1 MAKKS
6 TRSRAPR
13 RPLPKPP
20 SPMPWFTLGAAMLLW
35 GLYSLFQGW
44 EWMGWIVL
52 ALAPFV
58 SAILPMEIT
67 DFLRRKRICE
77 HIRRDFLDEA
87 DVASDHSRFL
97 AALHDE
103 RPRSGKG
110 RRVETDWS
118 STTSD
123 FRTVSSSTN

>member
-6 TRSRAPR
+6 IRYQPPK

-20 SPMPWFTLGAAMLLW
+20 SPMPWFTIGAAMLLW

-52 ALAPFV
+52 ALAPFI
-58 SAILPMEIT
+58 SAILPMEIS

-77 HIRRDFLDEA
+77 HIRRDFLDHAEVS
-87 DVASDHSRFL
+87 DDHSRFL
-97 AALHDE
+97 AALHED
-103 RPRSGKG
+103 RLSSGRSD
-110 RRVETDWS
+110 RVEAGWTT
-118 STTSD
+118 TTSGYQ
-123 FRTVSSSTN
+123 TVSTR